1 MTETATLERSAVAR
15 PEGYAEPP
23 LELRDRF
30 EVRPHLARQ
39 DAEQSRM
46 GDT

>member
-1 MTETATLERSAVAR
+1 MTKTVTLERSAVAR
-15 PEGYAEPP
+15 PEGNAEPP
-23 LELRDRF
+23 LEFGDRF

-39 DAEQSRM
+39 DAQQSRM